1 MSETAKKARAAMK
14 AKAQR
19 LGADRPLEKVDSST
33 FTPPELLN
41 ADVKTGMRPISR
53 RAFKKGGKV
62 MGECAPTRADR
73 SPRKSG
79 GKAIT
84 ADSLINRNQK
94 EANESREGKK
104 HVGGMKKGGR
114 AGKTI
119 GGGLA
124 FLSPLAMGL
133 NALRGDDDK
142 DGKKSGGRA
151 KREEGGKVADY
162 DTGSRTG
169 AGAVTQS
176 RSKPAS
182 RPSAGRAPQPT
193 DLYDAEQLKKADS
206 DVRGYKK
213 GGRTK
218 KVGGGSLGPAVSG
231 AAKMMQQSDRG
242 VPSATMGFSPIKKGS
257 ISPAR
262 GVGLKKGGSA
272 GHEDVA
278 ADKALIKKMVKPSAR
293 TGKDDGGAADGD
305 DGMKKGGRA
314 KRATGGQVFSGPG
327 YPGKIPGVVPGGRTA
342 RKDGGKTKGKGK
354 TAINIVINA
363 GKADDGSVMPPP
375 GPMGAPK
382 GLPVPLPPAGAGMP
396 PGAAPPMPMPPPGMA
411 GAGGPP
417 MPPGGMPPMGRKA
430 GGRTYRS
437 YKDMD
442 AGAGSGMGRL
452 EKAEIEEHK
461 RGERKAGGRTYR
473 SYKDMDAGAGG
484 GFGRIEKAEIA
495 SRKSR
500 IDAQNY

>member
-1 MSETAKKARAAMK
+1 MSDAAKKARAAMK

-19 LGADRPLEKVDSST
+19 LGSDRPAEKVDSST
-33 FTPPELLN
+33 WTPAELLN

-62 MGECAPTRADR
+62 MGECAPARADR
-73 SPRKSG
+73 APRKSG

-84 ADSLINRNQK
+84 ADSLINRDQK

-104 HVGGMKKGGR
+104 HIGGMKKGGR
-114 AGKTI
+114 AG
-119 GGGLA
+119 
-124 FLSPLAMGL
+124 
-133 NALRGDDDK
+133 
-142 DGKKSGGRA
+142 
-151 KREEGGKVADY
+151 REEGGKVADY

-169 AGAVTQS
+169 AGAVTES
-176 RSKPAS
+176 RSKPTPPMPQRRPAPPDYDTGS
-182 RPSAGRAPQPT
+182 RTGAGAVTESR
-193 DLYDAEQLKKADS
+193 KS
-206 DVRGYKK
+206 

-218 KVGGGSLGPAVSG
+218 KLGGGALGPAISG
-231 AAKMMQQSDRG
+231 AAKMMQDADRG
-242 VPSATMGFSPIKKGS
+242 VPGSGNIYGAGFTGIKKGS

-262 GVGLKKGGSA
+262 GVGLKKGGA
-272 GHEDVA
+272 AEHEDIA

-293 TGKDDGGAADGD
+293 TGKDDGGATDGD

-375 GPMGAPK
+375 PGPMGAPK

-396 PGAAPPMPMPPPGMA
+396 PGAAPPMPMPPPGLA
-411 GAGGPP
+411 GAGAPP

-452 EKAEIEEHK
+452 EKTEIAEHK
-461 RGERKAGGRTYR
+461 RSERRAGGRTYR
-473 SYKDMDAGAGG
+473 SYKDMDAGSGSG
-484 GFGRIEKAEIA
+484 LGRIEKSEIA

-500 IDAQNY
+500 IDSQNY

>member
-1 MSETAKKARAAMK
+1 MSDVAKKARAAMK

-62 MGECAPTRADR
+62 MGDCAPARADR
-73 SPRKSG
+73 APRKSG

-114 AGKTI
+114 AG
-119 GGGLA
+119 
-124 FLSPLAMGL
+124 
-133 NALRGDDDK
+133 
-142 DGKKSGGRA
+142 
-151 KREEGGKVADY
+151 REEGGKVEDH

-218 KVGGGSLGPAVSG
+218 KLGGGALGPAVSG

-242 VPSATMGFSPIKKGS
+242 VPSATMNFGGVKKGS
-257 ISPAR
+257 LSPLRAT
-262 GVGLKKGGSA
+262 GMKKGGEA
-272 GHEDVA
+272 HEDVA
-278 ADKALIKKMVKPSAR
+278 ADKKLIKKMVKPTAR
-293 TGKDDGGAADGD
+293 TGKTIGGAMSMFSPLAMGLNAMRGD
-305 DGMKKGGRA
+305 DDDKDGKKSGGRA

-363 GKADDGSVMPPP
+363 GKSDDDSMMPPN
-375 GPMGAPK
+375 PMGAPK
-382 GLPVPLPPAGAGMP
+382 GMPIPLPPAGAGMP
-396 PGAAPPMPMPPPGMA
+396 PGAAPPMPMPPPGMMGTGGPP
-411 GAGGPP
+411 GAPP

-452 EKAEIEEHK
+452 EKSEIEEHK

-473 SYKDMDAGAGG
+473 SYKDMDAGSGG
-484 GFGRIEKAEIA
+484 GIGRIEKAEIA

-500 IDAQNY
+500 IDGQNY